1 MRPHT
6 VVVIAP
12 RADDHLSFLEAVEDL
27 QLQAL
32 VPELCS
38 EMAASLQARAM
49 LLPCASCTSIWRS
62 LAMICSGL
70 NLFFGM
76 GGSLVPG
83 QLSPST
89 WSNSTQ
95 SGQFLAGMVA
105 GMICKSLSASDSTR
119 VHKVGAA
126 LGGLGAVTIIS
137 VYVMFNRGGGYP
149 GFGSSNV

>member
-1 MRPHT
+1 MRPHA

-12 RADDHLSFLEAVEDL
+12 GADDHLSFFQTVEDL

-32 VPELCS
+32 VPEFCS

-70 NLFFGM
+70 NLFFGI

-95 SGQFLAGMVA
+95 SGHQGVIRTLLRTFHV
-105 GMICKSLSASDSTR
+105 
-119 VHKVGAA
+119 
-126 LGGLGAVTIIS
+126 S
-137 VYVMFNRGGGYP
+137 VFRIFITKLYTSFD
-149 GFGSSNV
+149 

>member
-62 LAMICSGL
+62 LAIICSGV
-70 NLFFGM
+70 NLFGM
-76 GGSLVPG
+76 DVSLVPG
-83 QLSPST
+83 QFSQAT
-89 WSNSTQ
+89 WSNSTP
-95 SGQFLAGMVA
+95 SG
-105 GMICKSLSASDSTR
+105 
-119 VHKVGAA
+119 H
-126 LGGLGAVTIIS
+126 
-137 VYVMFNRGGGYP
+137 VMFSP
-149 GFGSSNV
+149 LT